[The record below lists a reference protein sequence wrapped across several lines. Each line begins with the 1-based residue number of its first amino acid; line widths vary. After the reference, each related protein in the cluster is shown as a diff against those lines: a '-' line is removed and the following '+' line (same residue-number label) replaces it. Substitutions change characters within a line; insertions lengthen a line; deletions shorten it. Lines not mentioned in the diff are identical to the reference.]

1 MRSLNMTLSAQQE
14 DRGNPISLLEQH
26 AATYYAA
33 LTNKDRGIPI
43 SLFVQTCA
51 MNQNLSKKEA
61 GISLGKLAFELGY
74 RQLDKPVYSN
84 TLFSWMRN
92 KTTPLWAA
100 KTAWNYLES
109 QKVQPMNALDWCS
122 WARTFTDS
130 GRDMNQ
136 VPQFYD
142 VNEASKW
149 LIAANKYQQFRDKV
163 REVNQESSKEIFD
176 KYSNP
181 ELALRTYCFLAVYD
195 DQDGFSCV
203 NIAISI
209 SAKSAVPLITDV
221 SAVLDELFKDDLLIC
236 SEGEYKIKKS
246 TNYF

>member
-1 MRSLNMTLSAQQE
+1 MTSSVKQE
-14 DRGNPISLLEQH
+14 DRGDPISLQEQH

-51 MNQNLSKKEA
+51 MNQGLSKEEA
-61 GISLGKLAFELGY
+61 GTLLGKLAFELGY
-74 RQLDKPVYSN
+74 RQLDKPIYSN

-100 KTAWNYLES
+100 KTAWHYLEI
-109 QKVQPMNALDWCS
+109 QKVQPTNDLDWCS

-130 GRDMNQ
+130 GRGMDQ
-136 VPQFYD
+136 VPDYYD

-163 REVNQESSKEIFD
+163 REVSQEPSKEYFD

-181 ELALRTYCFLAVYD
+181 ELALRAYCFLSVYD
-195 DQDGFSCV
+195 DQDGFSNV

-209 SAKSAVPLITDV
+209 SAKSSVPLITDV
-221 SAVLDELFKDDLLIC
+221 SAVLDELLKDDLLIYF
-236 SEGEYKIKKS
+236 EGKYKIKKS
-246 TNYF
+246 TNYFQ